1 MATWFVVVIKV
12 SKILLYVFWR
22 TSFLKNLTVR
32 TSHDENWVLLWVSI
46 HLFLCF
52 GKVILWELGNV
63 VVNWIVFVID
73 NVELFTIEYL
83 LLQISISDSLSSQ
96 DLNSYLIS
104 FWSCDLAISNENLG
118 DVVFASILIGLLSL
132 DERLWS
138 HIIDFRRICELVVIE
153 ISENTP
159 VSEWFFF
166 FFLDQIRSIILNF
179 LLFR

>member
-12 SKILLYVFWR
+12 SKILLYVFWS

-32 TSHDENWVLLWVSI
+32 TSHNENWVFLWVSI
-46 HLFLCF
+46 HLFLGF

-83 LLQISISDSLSSQ
+83 LLQISISDSLSCQ

-104 FWSCDLAISNENLG
+104 SWSCDLAISNENLS
-118 DVVFASILIGLLSL
+118 DVVFTAIPIVLLSL
-132 DERLWS
+132 DKRLWS
-138 HIIDFRRICELVVIE
+138 HIIDFRRIWELVIIE

-159 VSEWFFF
+159 VREWWFL
-166 FFLDQIRSIILNF
+166 FFLDQIGNIILSF